1 MGVLIWIAVGALVG
15 WLAGRLAPSRLAGGA
30 WACRLGGMA
39 GGFVG
44 GGIVALL
51 TGRDAATVDP
61 LGVVVAI
68 AVAAVLVL
76 IVRKASTAEP
86 RTRAR

>member
-1 MGVLIWIAVGALVG
+1 VGVLIWIVAGAIVG
-15 WLAGRLAPSRLAGGA
+15 WLAGRLAPARLPGGA
-30 WACRLGGMA
+30 WAYRLGGMA

-44 GGIVALL
+44 GGIIALL

-61 LGVVVAI
+61 LGVVVA
-68 AVAAVLVL
+68 VVGAAVLVL
-76 IVRKASTAEP
+76 IVRKAANAEP